1 MKKVLALVSV
11 VVALA
16 GCDGAT
22 GPGGG
27 GKVAVK
33 FGTTTGARVSANLLS
48 AGDKVL
54 SANDLTVTGTNGNIV
69 LQDVRF
75 IVEQMKLSSS
85 VSTSTCADDENEVEG
100 NDDLRVSS
108 DERSGSDSVRDDD
121 GDDECEFKG
130 GPFIVDLSLDG
141 NTTVTT
147 ENVPPGT
154 YDSFRFKIDDLEG
167 DSEDNASEKTKAPD
181 LLAQMRTAYP
191 DFPARASM
199 VVKGTQNGQPF
210 TVYFR
215 SKLKIRQAISPPLV
229 VPGTQALTVKIDPS
243 EWFKSGS
250 QVMNLVALNGK
261 LVEFSNEFGRGMKG
275 TRRGDD

>member
-1 MKKVLALVSV
+1 MKKVIALVSV

-16 GCDGAT
+16 ACDGGT
-22 GPGGG
+22 GPGNG

-33 FGTTTGARVSANLLS
+33 FGTTTAPRVSASVLS
-48 AGDKVL
+48 AGDRV

-85 VSTSTCADDENEVEG
+85 ESTSKCADDENEIEG

-108 DERSGSDSVRDDD
+108 DEQSGGGSVRDDD

-147 ENVPPGT
+147 ENVPAGT

-181 LLAQMRTAYP
+181 LHAQMRTAYP

-215 SKLKIRQAISPPLV
+215 SKLKIRQSISPPLV

>member
-1 MKKVLALVSV
+1 MKKVIALASV

-16 GCDGAT
+16 ACDGAT

-27 GKVAVK
+27 TVAVK
-33 FGTTTGARVSANLLS
+33 FGTSTGPRVSASLS
-48 AGDKVL
+48 AGDRGI
-54 SANDLTVTGTNGNIV
+54 SADELTVTGTNGNIV

-85 VSTSTCADDENEVEG
+85 DSSSACSDDENEIE
-100 NDDLRVSS
+100 NETDDDLRVSF
-108 DERSGSDSVRDDD
+108 DERSGSDSVRDD
-121 GDDECEFKG
+121 DDECEFKG

-147 ENVPPGT
+147 ESVPPGT

-167 DSEDNASEKTKAPD
+167 DDEDDASEKTKAPD
-181 LLAQMRTAYP
+181 VLAQMRTAYP

-199 VVKGTQNGQPF
+199 VVKGTQDGQPF

-215 SKLKIRQAISPPLV
+215 SKMKIRQQISPPLV
-229 VPGTQALTVKIDPS
+229 IPGSQALTVKIDPS
-243 EWFKSGS
+243 EWFKSGA

-261 LVEFSNEFGRGMKG
+261 LVEFSEQFGRGMKG

>member
-1 MKKVLALVSV
+1 MKKVIALASV

-22 GPGGG
+22 GPGGT
-27 GKVAVK
+27 VAVK
-33 FGTTTGARVSANLLS
+33 FSTSTGPRVSASLLS
-48 AGDKVL
+48 AGGRGI
-54 SANDLTVTGTNGNIV
+54 SADELTVTGTNGNIV

-85 VSTSTCADDENEVEG
+85 ESSSVCGDDEDEIENETD
-100 NDDLRVSS
+100 DDLRVSFDDRSSGASAS
-108 DERSGSDSVRDDD
+108 DD
-121 GDDECEFKG
+121 DDECEFKG

-147 ENVPPGT
+147 ESVPPGT

-167 DSEDNASEKTKAPD
+167 DDEDDASEKTKAPD
-181 LLAQMRTAYP
+181 VLAQMRTAYP

-199 VVKGTQNGQPF
+199 VVKGTQDGQPF

-215 SKLKIRQAISPPLV
+215 SKMKIRQQISPPLV
-229 VPGTQALTVKIDPS
+229 VPGSQALTVRIDPS
-243 EWFKSGS
+243 EWFKSGA

-261 LVEFSNEFGRGMKG
+261 LVEFSEQFGRGMKG

>member
-1 MKKVLALVSV
+1 MKKVITLASL

-16 GCDGAT
+16 ACDGAT
-22 GPGGG
+22 GPGGT
-27 GKVAVK
+27 VAVK
-33 FGTTTGARVSANLLS
+33 FGTSTGPRVSTSLLS
-48 AGDKVL
+48 AGDRGISTDEL
-54 SANDLTVTGTNGNIV
+54 MVTGTNGNIV

-85 VSTSTCADDENEVEG
+85 ESNSVCGDDENEIETD
-100 NDDLRVSS
+100 DDLRVSF
-108 DERSGSDSVRDDD
+108 DERSSGASVGED
-121 GDDECEFKG
+121 DDECEFKG

-147 ENVPPGT
+147 ESVPPGT

-167 DSEDNASEKTKAPD
+167 DDEDDASEKTKAPD

-191 DFPARASM
+191 NFPASASM
-199 VVKGTQNGQPF
+199 VVKGTQDGQPF

-215 SKLKIRQAISPPLV
+215 SKMKIRQQISPPLV
-229 VPGTQALTVKIDPS
+229 VPGSQALTVKIDPS

-261 LVEFSNEFGRGMKG
+261 LVEFSEQFSRGMKG
-275 TRRGDD
+275 THRGDD